1 MIVFIRIDD
10 RLIHGQVVE
19 GWVNFLK
26 ATCLLVADDSVA
38 SNALQRSI
46 MELSV
51 PQGVKVFIGRVEE
64 MCVRMRTSVLDA
76 ERAIL
81 LFSNPADVLRALKA
95 GMECRNLNIGGMHY
109 VPGKRKLMDVLAVN
123 ERDLEALKEIAAKGI
138 KIDIQTVPTQRPIS
152 LERILHACSLMKS
165 GNE

>member
-19 GWVNFLK
+19 SWVNYLK
-26 ATCLLVADDSVA
+26 ASCLLVADDAVA

-46 MELSV
+46 MELAV
-51 PQGVKVFIGRVEE
+51 PQGIKVMIGPVDEICRQL
-64 MCVRMRTSVLDA
+64 RTPSLDA

-81 LFSNPADVLRALKA
+81 LFSNPADVLRAIKA
-95 GMECRNLNIGGMHY
+95 GMECPSLNVGGMHF

-123 ERDLEALKEIAAKGI
+123 DGDLEALREIAGKGI
-138 KIDIQTVPTQRPIS
+138 KIDVQTVPTQRAIP
-152 LERILHACSLMKS
+152 LGKILAACALGK
-165 GNE
+165 